1 MKGLCA
7 ELSRIPYQEFLIFP
21 SFMNTL
27 LIFLKPKK
35 LEIEEAHS
43 AIIFSKIPRY
53 NCCFVYLT

>member
-1 MKGLCA
+1 MKELCA
-7 ELSRIPYQEFLIFP
+7 ELKTPYQGLLIFP
-21 SFMNTL
+21 SFMNT